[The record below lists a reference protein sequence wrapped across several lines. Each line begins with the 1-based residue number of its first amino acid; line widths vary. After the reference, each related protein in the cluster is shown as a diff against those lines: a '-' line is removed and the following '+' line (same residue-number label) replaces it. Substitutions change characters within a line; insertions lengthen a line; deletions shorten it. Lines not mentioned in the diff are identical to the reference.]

1 MPDLPITGLTAL
13 TTVPDDNFPLA
24 IVDTTDLSQSPQGTT
39 KKVERGTL
47 LGGILPLRVP
57 VKNNSGITTLTKGT
71 LLMAVGALG
80 DRVLAD
86 PAVTNGS
93 VAGIYIIGVAEENI
107 GPGADGYAVS
117 YAELRNMNTLAYP
130 VGTILWNDPAVAG
143 GFSITPPVA
152 PNLKIPFAI
161 VTRQNAASG
170 RWFVRETVSPDLQDL
185 SDVNAPTPSDGQV
198 LTWVNANSRWEA
210 VTKVSGTTGKLAK
223 FTSAGVVG
231 DSILTESGTDVSA
244 AGTLTAQG
252 FRISTAAFNAQTGT
266 TYTLQTTDNGKV
278 VTLAN
283 ANPIALTVPA
293 GLGASFSCS
302 LIQLGA
308 GQVTVSGSG
317 ATVNSR
323 GGATKM
329 AGQYA
334 QASLVAYGADTLVL
348 AGDLTV

>member
-1 MPDLPITGLTAL
+1 MPDLPITGLTPL
-13 TTVPDDNFPLA
+13 TTVPDDDFPLP
-24 IVDTTDLSQSPQGTT
+24 IVDRTDLTQSPQGTT
-39 KKVERGTL
+39 KQVDRGVL
-47 LGGILPLRVP
+47 LGGVLPLRIP
-57 VKNNSGITTLTKGT
+57 IKNNSGVSTLTKGT
-71 LLMAVGALG
+71 LLMASGAMG

-86 PAVTNGS
+86 PAVTDGS
-93 VAGIYIIGVAEENI
+93 VEGIYIIGVAEENI
-107 GPGADGYAVS
+107 GPGADGYAAS
-117 YAELRNMNTLAYP
+117 YCELRNMNTLAYP

-143 GFSITPPVA
+143 GFSITPPTA

-161 VTRQNAASG
+161 VTRQNASSG
-170 RWFVRETVSPDLQDL
+170 RWFVRETVAPDLKDL

-198 LTWVNANSRWEA
+198 LTWVNANSRWEP

-223 FTSAGVVG
+223 FTSSTAVG

-244 AGTLTAQG
+244 AGTLTSEG
-252 FRISTAAFNAQTGT
+252 FRLAAGAFNAQVGT

-278 VTLAN
+278 VTLTN

-293 GLGASFSCS
+293 GLGASFSCA
-302 LIQLGA
+302 LLQLGA

-323 GGATKM
+323 GGATNL

-334 QASLVAYGADTLVL
+334 QASLTAYGANTLVL
-348 AGDLTV
+348 AGDITT